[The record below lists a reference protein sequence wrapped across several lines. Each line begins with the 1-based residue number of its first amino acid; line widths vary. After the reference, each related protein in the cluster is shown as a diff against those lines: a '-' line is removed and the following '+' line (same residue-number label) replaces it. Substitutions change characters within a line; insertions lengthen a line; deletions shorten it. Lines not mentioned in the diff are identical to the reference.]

1 MKINHQNLNLLYI
14 EHILT
19 SVVDNIFVLFQYKHH
34 FPLFARYINTRN
46 KNVKFTFDFEQNN
59 SFFKC

>member
-1 MKINHQNLNLLYI
+1 MKITHQNLNLVYI
-14 EHILT
+14 EHMLT
-19 SVVDNIFVLFQYKHH
+19 TVVDKIFVLFQSKHH
-34 FPLFARYINTRN
+34 FSLFARYMNSRD